1 MKTGHNRS
9 QVTIIVGAQWG
20 DEGKGKITDFFAG
33 RSDYV
38 VRFQGGNNAGH
49 TVIVKGEVFKLHLIP
64 SGVLYRR
71 PISIIGNGTVI
82 DPGVLLNEIK
92 DLKNRGINPNLKISQ
107 RAHVIMP
114 YHIAVDDGLTSHQGA
129 LAAGSTKRGIAPVYA
144 DKMYRHGIRMI
155 DLLEKDI
162 FREKLEKAYTFNVG
176 LLQKV
181 LGIPFDTDMGDIF
194 NQYRQYGEALR
205 SYITDTSL
213 ELYQAQQAG
222 KKILFEGA
230 QGLSLDVD
238 HGIYPH
244 TTSSNMTAG
253 HVAAGAGITLR
264 EIPTIIGIA
273 KAYVSRVGISPFPS
287 ELNEADAKT
296 LRDKGGEYG
305 TTTGRPRRVGWLDL
319 VQLRQAVRVHGLSE
333 IALTK
338 LDVLSGVKELPVCT
352 AYDIDGQR
360 LSEVPASLSQYRK
373 ARPVYKTLPG
383 WEVIDQEKV
392 ENFISRG
399 YNSLPVSMR
408 DYIKFIEDDL
418 HCPIKIISL
427 GPERHQT
434 IVR

>member
-1 MKTGHNRS
+1 
-9 QVTIIVGAQWG
+9 
-20 DEGKGKITDFFAG
+20 
-33 RSDYV
+33 
-38 VRFQGGNNAGH
+38 
-49 TVIVKGEVFKLHLIP
+49 
-64 SGVLYRR
+64 
-71 PISIIGNGTVI
+71 
-82 DPGVLLNEIK
+82 
-92 DLKNRGINPNLKISQ
+92 
-107 RAHVIMP
+107 
-114 YHIAVDDGLTSHQGA
+114 
-129 LAAGSTKRGIAPVYA
+129 
-144 DKMYRHGIRMI
+144 
-155 DLLEKDI
+155 
-162 FREKLEKAYTFNVG
+162 
-176 LLQKV
+176 
-181 LGIPFDTDMGDIF
+181 
-194 NQYRQYGEALR
+194 
-205 SYITDTSL
+205 
-213 ELYQAQQAG
+213 
-222 KKILFEGA
+222 
-230 QGLSLDVD
+230 
-238 HGIYPH
+238 
-244 TTSSNMTAG
+244 MTAG

-360 LSEVPASLSQYRK
+360 LSEVPASLSLYRK

-392 ENFISRG
+392 ADFISRG

-408 DYIKFIEDDL
+408 DYVKFIEDDL